1 MTKPLQ
7 SLTPKALANASRK
20 TIGHYQSS
28 AQDFLEGTQN
38 HDVSQNIDALLRHI
52 QGDSPYD
59 ILDLGCGPGR
69 DLLAF
74 RELGHQPVGLDGC
87 AAFVEMATSRTG
99 CTVWHQ
105 DFLELELPPNVF
117 DGVFAN
123 ASLFHVPTQELGRVL
138 LDLYTCLKAGGV
150 LFCSNPRGPD
160 KERFNG
166 DRYGAFLEPATW
178 TDFVVATGFSEL
190 EQYYRPEGRPREEQP
205 WFATVWR
212 RPSA

>member
-1 MTKPLQ
+1 MKWTDQLFHS
-7 SLTPKALANASRK
+7 SLVAGFYDVLTRQVFWRDAIA
-20 TIGHYQSS
+20 GM
-28 AQDFLEGTQN
+28 LEYVEHVPQ
-38 HDVSQNIDALLRHI
+38 HARV
-52 QGDSPYD
+52 
-59 ILDLGCGPGR
+59 LDLGCGPGR

-105 DFLELELPPNVF
+105 DFLELELPPHVF

-138 LDLYTCLKAGGV
+138 LDLYTCLKPGGV

-160 KERFNG
+160 TERFNG

-190 EQYYRPEGRPREEQP
+190 EQYYRPKGRPREEQP

-212 RPSA
+212 RPPA